1 MTMRLGDATHV
12 GAVRLQ
18 VSDLERSLDFYRG
31 LLGFTEL
38 GRDGD
43 VVSLGAPGSPRPLVE
58 LIVRAGTHPVRPYS
72 RLGLYH
78 FAILLPDR
86 AALGRVLRH
95 LQHNRV
101 ALGMADHLVSE
112 ALYLSDPDG
121 LGLEIYRDRP
131 RSEWRQDGD
140 RVVMATDPLDAE
152 GVAAEGDRAVWTGMP
167 AGTVIGHVHLHV
179 GDIALAESFY
189 STSAGLDVT
198 TRSYPGALFM
208 SAGGYHHH
216 LGVNTWARGARA
228 PGPDDAQLLH
238 WELVLGR
245 QAELAEVEARFRAG
259 GVVVTPDGDAAI
271 RVHDPFGTPLRI
283 VARG

>member
-1 MTMRLGDATHV
+1 MTHHLEGTTHV

-18 VSDLERSLDFYRG
+18 VANLERSLDFYRG

-38 GRDGD
+38 SRDGD
-43 VVSLGAPGSPRPLVE
+43 GVALGAPDSVHSLVE
-58 LIVRAGTHPVRPYS
+58 LVERPGTHAVRPYS

-86 AALGRVLRH
+86 AALGRVLLH
-95 LQHNRV
+95 LHRNRL

-121 LGLEIYRDRP
+121 LGVEIYRDRP
-131 RSEWRQDGD
+131 RSEWRFDGKQIA
-140 RVVMATDPLDAE
+140 MATDPLDVE
-152 GVAAEGDRAVWTGMP
+152 GLAGEAGGAVWTGMP

-189 STSAGLDVT
+189 SAAVGLDVT

-216 LGVNTWARGARA
+216 LGTNTWARGARA
-228 PGPDDAQLLH
+228 PAPDDAQLLH
-238 WELVLGR
+238 WELVLPSEDAMAGLKDR
-245 QAELAEVEARFRAG
+245 MQAG
-259 GVVVTPDGDAAI
+259 GAVLRDHEAGGFVAN
-271 RVHDPFGTPLRI
+271 DPWGTPVRI
-283 VARG
+283 VRG